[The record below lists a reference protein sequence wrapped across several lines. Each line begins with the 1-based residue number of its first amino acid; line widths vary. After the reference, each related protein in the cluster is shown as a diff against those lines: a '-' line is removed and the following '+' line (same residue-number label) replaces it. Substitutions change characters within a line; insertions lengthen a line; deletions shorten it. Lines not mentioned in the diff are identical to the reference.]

1 MTPQVHARLLSLY
14 YNVFIIYF
22 LKKTLGLIQ
31 YQFKPISPNECR
43 RIKKKKK
50 KNKNILIKILTFVF
64 KNFLKFFLLIHT
76 HIKNIIISIR
86 CNENYKTRINIFIKN
101 VNIKTKLPMYI

>member
-50 KNKNILIKILTFVF
+50 KQEYSYKNIDFCFQKLFKVF
-64 KNFLKFFLLIHT
+64 SLDPHS
-76 HIKNIIISIR
+76 H
-86 CNENYKTRINIFIKN
+86 
-101 VNIKTKLPMYI
+101 